1 MAAILLIEDSESQ
14 RTQLQEAVGRSGLFA
29 RVVEA
34 RDGPEALKVLQSDC
48 IDIVLCDLEAPGL
61 DETLIQMRDAACG
74 RGQSSFIFLSASASA
89 PRTLGPLQ
97 GDACDIISKPF
108 DQADLI
114 ARLRLHVKINRL
126 QDELLEKTRQLEK
139 GSTVDCVT
147 GLRSLNF
154 IQEILGIEIL
164 RAQRYRTPLSILMA
178 DLDHFQ
184 RVNGLGHSAGDAVL
198 RGAASLLRRNL
209 RATDFPG
216 RLGGKEFLVVLPHT
230 PIAGA
235 LAVADSWREMVATSP
250 VQVSEGKQVEVTVSV
265 GAAELRPP
273 MKTREHLVKAADDAL
288 STAKANGCNRVAV
301 AST

>member
-1 MAAILLIEDSESQ
+1 V
-14 RTQLQEAVGRSGLFA
+14 R
-29 RVVEA
+29 
-34 RDGPEALKVLQSDC
+34 
-48 IDIVLCDLEAPGL
+48 
-61 DETLIQMRDAACG
+61 
-74 RGQSSFIFLSASASA
+74 
-89 PRTLGPLQ
+89 PL
-97 GDACDIISKPF
+97 
-108 DQADLI
+108 
-114 ARLRLHVKINRL
+114 
-126 QDELLEKTRQLEK
+126 
-139 GSTVDCVT
+139 
-147 GLRSLNF
+147 LRSRNF

-184 RVNGLGHSAGDAVL
+184 GVNDRLGHPAGEAVL

-273 MKTREHLVKAADDAL
+273 MKTREHLVKAADEAL
-288 STAKANGCNRVAV
+288 SAAKANGCNRVAV
-301 AST
+301 ASA